1 MSSIIQKLEALTV
14 NESERSNL
22 IGYLTRTKK
31 SKKYFRCRND
41 YVVIPSFDAKKY
53 LLCKMI
59 RSFESLSF
67 LCLECQNATIF
78 ENMNDVEKF
87 VKTKT
92 NQCVH
97 EQLCEVLF
105 HVDDAV
111 KEVLEDSYVEVLHKS
126 NKENISL
133 VHPPIADK
141 KKSAGIV
148 IINRR
153 TSKPKCHTCERKKC
167 IHINLYKH
175 AGEKCETNNDED
187 IVVKKLEANK
197 KPSSNPFDASRKK
210 GKESN
215 VFGISINY
223 PPSRCEKINIDK
235 INNVDTLFPDGYA
248 IPDVTPGECC
258 KCGNEFVTKVEMG
271 NCESTN
277 MIIHHSNATKDSRN
291 SSLIVLFRRALGC
304 NCVKNYLGK
313 EHNLLRISGI
323 SGRGTQQQNHSLHFI
338 SYDFLFEY
346 HASLM
351 AGGTTQNSFVQSK
364 NDMNYIVRGQ
374 ENRIPP
380 WIFRKGYEI
389 FIHALVYEKD
399 KAWNC
404 TDCPK
409 PILTGSKEKEEAF
422 EDVEVHIS
430 DGINMGTL
438 ENDIKGFTEKDIF
451 EEEKDESVVVKGIEA
466 KDRTF
471 LNTIK
476 QRNILKDL
484 GNSEMK
490 ESDVK
495 NAISKL
501 KKCAKSKHLGLVQDL
516 L

>member
-1 MSSIIQKLEALTV
+1 
-14 NESERSNL
+14 
-22 IGYLTRTKK
+22 
-31 SKKYFRCRND
+31 
-41 YVVIPSFDAKKY
+41 
-53 LLCKMI
+53 MI

-126 NKENISL
+126 VKENISL

-148 IINRR
+148 IIDSR
-153 TSKPKCHTCERKKC
+153 TSKPKCHTCEGKKC

-364 NDMNYIVRGQ
+364 N
-374 ENRIPP
+374 
-380 WIFRKGYEI
+380 
-389 FIHALVYEKD
+389 
-399 KAWNC
+399 
-404 TDCPK
+404 
-409 PILTGSKEKEEAF
+409 
-422 EDVEVHIS
+422 
-430 DGINMGTL
+430 
-438 ENDIKGFTEKDIF
+438 
-451 EEEKDESVVVKGIEA
+451 
-466 KDRTF
+466 
-471 LNTIK
+471 
-476 QRNILKDL
+476 
-484 GNSEMK
+484 
-490 ESDVK
+490 
-495 NAISKL
+495 
-501 KKCAKSKHLGLVQDL
+501 
-516 L
+516 